1 MRRRFVLWIGT
12 VAAVAFVLL
21 SHAHAQDEP
30 WPQIDVSIA
39 VSVTPSAFQ
48 PGDRGTVT
56 LTLHNAGPTAAGV
69 AQPGPFGDQ
78 FANYVIGPGFRL
90 PTTWDWGPFDIL
102 WSTVSGCVATYDVIG
117 PGPPPDFFF
126 ALVFQFYF
134 EVIPPGESRVC
145 TFDIQFLPE
154 PFETFETRWSYTIS
168 AAQEDTNPA
177 DNEVFYTIVA
187 GAPYVPPAPVPTLS
201 RWASIG
207 LGMGLLA
214 LATAHR
220 RRRVM
225 GDGDR

>member
-1 MRRRFVLWIGT
+1 M
-12 VAAVAFVLL
+12 
-21 SHAHAQDEP
+21 S
-30 WPQIDVSIA
+30 
-39 VSVTPSAFQ
+39 VSVTPSSFQ

-56 LTLHNAGPTAAGV
+56 LTLANAGPDAAGV
-69 AQPGPFGDQ
+69 AQAGDPL
-78 FANYVIGPGFRL
+78 ANFVIGPGFRL

-154 PFETFETRWSYTIS
+154 PFETFETQWTYVVRGT
-168 AAQEDTNPA
+168 QVDTNPA
-177 DNEVFYTIVA
+177 NNEVFYTIVA

-214 LATAHR
+214 LATAYR
-220 RRRVM
+220 RRRAM

>member
-1 MRRRFVLWIGT
+1 MRRSFARWIWT
-12 VAAVAFVLL
+12 VPAAVFALTSQVQ
-21 SHAHAQDEP
+21 AQDEP
-30 WPQIDVSIA
+30 WPQIDVSIT

-102 WSTVSGCVATYDVIG
+102 WSTVNGCVATYDVIG

-177 DNEVFYTIVA
+177 NNEVFYTIVA
-187 GAPYVPPAPVPTLS
+187 GAPYVPPVLVPSLS
-201 RWASIG
+201 RWTLMGLAIG
-207 LGMGLLA
+207 LSVLA
-214 LATAHR
+214 FAHWRRYATER
-220 RRRVM
+220 
-225 GDGDR
+225 